1 MNWCGQYPAY
11 FRREPSILNG
21 IPKTSID
28 EDAGDQWPLG
38 FCRSSRSLALDKAQV
53 SIYNAFMTISA
64 PSSLS
69 ILDLFSGIGGFSYAA
84 EQLVGGFHTVAFCD
98 TDKACHKV
106 LAKHWPSTPIFPD
119 IRELTAADI
128 QPLCPNGLSLIT
140 AGFPCQD
147 LSVAGKQA
155 GYDGERSVLFY
166 EIIRLARELRPDFLL
181 LENVRNLL
189 SHQNGETFQE
199 TLFQI
204 AKAGY
209 DAEWA
214 VIPASDVGAC
224 HKRERIWIVAYA
236 NHRDGESRSLSRSV
250 VHEQAD
256 GQGADGHTG
265 GANEIE
271 RNGTPT
277 HTSSRRNIGFEEHTR
292 KSFQL
297 ECMGE
302 AGALDAAY
310 ANSGRQQEQGI
321 FLPKNERS
329 SDGMESIFMRSS
341 GSGKSTDHSPQWSS
355 GTANSQCARL
365 SPEWTSY
372 ASSPV
377 LCRGDDG
384 LSHRVDRLKQLGN
397 SIVPQVAAIPLQRI
411 KHLAQFT
418 S

>member
-1 MNWCGQYPAY
+1 
-11 FRREPSILNG
+11 
-21 IPKTSID
+21 
-28 EDAGDQWPLG
+28 
-38 FCRSSRSLALDKAQV
+38 
-53 SIYNAFMTISA
+53 MTTPV

-84 EQLVGGFHTVAFCD
+84 ERLVGGFHTVAFCD

-106 LAKHWPSTPIFPD
+106 LAKHWPATPIFPD
-119 IRELTAADI
+119 IRNLTAADI
-128 QPLCPNGLSLIT
+128 KPLCPNGLSLIT

-166 EIIRLARELRPDFLL
+166 EIIRLARELRPQFLL

-224 HKRERIWIVAYA
+224 HRRERIWIVAYA
-236 NHRDGESRSLSRSV
+236 SSG
-250 VHEQAD
+250 
-256 GQGADGHTG
+256 
-265 GANEIE
+265 
-271 RNGTPT
+271 RNVGLK
-277 HTSSRRNIGFEEHTR
+277 EHTR
-292 KSFQL
+292 GPFQP

-310 ANSGRQQEQGI
+310 ANNSGLEGR
-321 FLPKNERS
+321 
-329 SDGMESIFMRSS
+329 ESAVVSQYPPNGLLGREIHQAQCSPLNGPPMYLAPCFVEEMM
-341 GSGKSTDHSPQWSS
+341 GYPIGWTDL
-355 GTANSQCARL
+355 NS
-365 SPEWTSY
+365 
-372 ASSPV
+372 
-377 LCRGDDG
+377 
-384 LSHRVDRLKQLGN
+384 
-397 SIVPQVAAIPLQRI
+397 
-411 KHLAQFT
+411 
-418 S
+418 

>member
-1 MNWCGQYPAY
+1 MGLKQGYVAIDDELVRPVPCLLP
-11 FRREPSILNG
+11 RRAFNSQRNPL
-21 IPKTSID
+21 KTSID
-28 EDAGDQWPLG
+28 EDAGNQWPLG
-38 FCRSSRSLALDKAQV
+38 FCRSSRSLALDRTQT
-53 SIYNAFMTISA
+53 SPYNAFMTNSA

-84 EQLVGGFHTVAFCD
+84 EQLVGGFHTIAFCD

-106 LAKHWPSTPIFPD
+106 LAKHWPATPIFPD

-128 QPLCPNGLSLIT
+128 KPLCPNGLSLIT

-166 EIIRLARELRPDFLL
+166 EIIRLARELRPKFLL

-224 HKRERIWIVAYA
+224 HRRERIWIVAYA
-236 NHRDGESRSLSRSV
+236 SSGRNVGLE
-250 VHEQAD
+250 E
-256 GQGADGHTG
+256 HTG
-265 GANEIE
+265 G
-271 RNGTPT
+271 
-277 HTSSRRNIGFEEHTR
+277 
-292 KSFQL
+292 SFQL

-302 AGALDAAY
+302 TGTVDAAHS
-310 ANSGRQQEQGI
+310 NRGHGE
-321 FLPKNERS
+321 
-329 SDGMESIFMRSS
+329 S
-341 GSGKSTDHSPQWSS
+341 GSLSRSVIHEQ
-355 GTANSQCARL
+355 ANSQGSNGHLGSTDQIAGDGTTAHADNSRLEGWESASVSQYPPQWTTGTGNSSCARL
-365 SPEWTSY
+365 SPDWTSY
-372 ASSPV
+372 VSKPV

-384 LSHRVDRLKQLGN
+384 LSNRVDRLKQLGN

-411 KHLAQFT
+411 KHLAQFIA
-418 S
+418 

>member
-1 MNWCGQYPAY
+1 
-11 FRREPSILNG
+11 
-21 IPKTSID
+21 
-28 EDAGDQWPLG
+28 
-38 FCRSSRSLALDKAQV
+38 
-53 SIYNAFMTISA
+53 MTISD

-119 IRELTAADI
+119 IRELTSADI
-128 QPLCPNGLSLIT
+128 QPLCPDGLSLIT

-224 HKRERIWIVAYA
+224 HKRERIWIVASSQGTRASTDESRVRRLLEGGSIQKRWNSDSQVPLATYA
-236 NHRDGESRSLSRSV
+236 NNPRLEGWEPASV
-250 VHEQAD
+250 LQY
-256 GQGADGHTG
+256 
-265 GANEIE
+265 
-271 RNGTPT
+271 P
-277 HTSSRRNIGFEEHTR
+277 
-292 KSFQL
+292 
-297 ECMGE
+297 
-302 AGALDAAY
+302 
-310 ANSGRQQEQGI
+310 
-321 FLPKNERS
+321 
-329 SDGMESIFMRSS
+329 
-341 GSGKSTDHSPQWSS
+341 PQWSART
-355 GTANSQCARL
+355 GNSSCARL

-372 ASSPV
+372 VSRPV

-411 KHLAQFT
+411 KHLAQFI

>member
-1 MNWCGQYPAY
+1 
-11 FRREPSILNG
+11 
-21 IPKTSID
+21 
-28 EDAGDQWPLG
+28 
-38 FCRSSRSLALDKAQV
+38 
-53 SIYNAFMTISA
+53 MTTSA

-106 LAKHWPSTPIFPD
+106 LAKHWPATPIFPD

-128 QPLCPNGLSLIT
+128 KPLCPNGLSLIT

-166 EIIRLARELRPDFLL
+166 EIIRLARELRPKFLL

-224 HKRERIWIVAYA
+224 HRRERIWIVAYA
-236 NHRDGESRSLSRSV
+236 QDVFSNGGISKQRGQLGGGTFSKPGDCDWTNAANTNEIRPYGQDLSLSTMHGSKPR
-250 VHEQAD
+250 
-256 GQGADGHTG
+256 
-265 GANEIE
+265 
-271 RNGTPT
+271 
-277 HTSSRRNIGFEEHTR
+277 
-292 KSFQL
+292 
-297 ECMGE
+297 GE
-302 AGALDAAY
+302 KLAG
-310 ANSGRQQEQGI
+310 R
-321 FLPKNERS
+321 
-329 SDGMESIFMRSS
+329 
-341 GSGKSTDHSPQWSS
+341 
-355 GTANSQCARL
+355 
-365 SPEWTSY
+365 
-372 ASSPV
+372 
-377 LCRGDDG
+377 
-384 LSHRVDRLKQLGN
+384 
-397 SIVPQVAAIPLQRI
+397 
-411 KHLAQFT
+411 
-418 S
+418 

>member
-1 MNWCGQYPAY
+1 
-11 FRREPSILNG
+11 
-21 IPKTSID
+21 
-28 EDAGDQWPLG
+28 
-38 FCRSSRSLALDKAQV
+38 
-53 SIYNAFMTISA
+53 MTTSA

-69 ILDLFSGIGGFSYAA
+69 VLDLFSGIGGFSYAA

-106 LAKHWPSTPIFPD
+106 LAKHWPATPIFPD

-128 QPLCPNGLSLIT
+128 KPLCPNGLSLIT

-166 EIIRLARELRPDFLL
+166 EIIRLARELQPQFLL

-224 HKRERIWIVAYA
+224 HRRERIWIVAHTNA
-236 NHRDGESRSLSRSV
+236 QRLLGPHVELSTMHGSKP
-250 VHEQAD
+250 
-256 GQGADGHTG
+256 G
-265 GANEIE
+265 G
-271 RNGTPT
+271 
-277 HTSSRRNIGFEEHTR
+277 
-292 KSFQL
+292 KV
-297 ECMGE
+297 
-302 AGALDAAY
+302 
-310 ANSGRQQEQGI
+310 
-321 FLPKNERS
+321 
-329 SDGMESIFMRSS
+329 GMED
-341 GSGKSTDHSPQWSS
+341 GSGTWAQQWPQWRAGNQSL
-355 GTANSQCARL
+355 NPDWR
-365 SPEWTSY
+365 SY
-372 ASSPV
+372 VSVPV

-384 LSHRVDRLKQLGN
+384 LSNRVDRLKQLGN

-411 KHLAQFT
+411 KDLALSQALSEF
-418 S
+418 

>member
-1 MNWCGQYPAY
+1 MNTP
-11 FRREPSILNG
+11 
-21 IPKTSID
+21 
-28 EDAGDQWPLG
+28 
-38 FCRSSRSLALDKAQV
+38 LAL
-53 SIYNAFMTISA
+53 
-64 PSSLS
+64 
-69 ILDLFSGIGGFSYAA
+69 LDLFSGIGGFSYAA
-84 EQLVGGFHTVAFCD
+84 ERLVGGFKTVAFCD

-128 QPLCPNGLSLIT
+128 KPLCPDGLSLIT

-166 EIIRLARELRPDFLL
+166 EIIRLARELRPKFLL

-236 NHRDGESRSLSRSV
+236 SSGRNVGPE
-250 VHEQAD
+250 E
-256 GQGADGHTG
+256 HTG
-265 GANEIE
+265 G
-271 RNGTPT
+271 
-277 HTSSRRNIGFEEHTR
+277 
-292 KSFQL
+292 SFQPK
-297 ECMGE
+297 CMGE
-302 AGALDAAY
+302 TRSLDASN
-310 ANSGRQQEQGI
+310 ANNSRLERRQSASMSQY
-321 FLPKNERS
+321 P
-329 SDGMESIFMRSS
+329 
-341 GSGKSTDHSPQWSS
+341 PQWTIRQ
-355 GTANSQCARL
+355 GNSPGAML

-372 ASSPV
+372 VSQPV

-384 LSHRVDRLKQLGN
+384 LSNRVDRLKQLGN

-411 KHLAQFT
+411 KQLCGEEE
-418 S
+418 

>member
-1 MNWCGQYPAY
+1 
-11 FRREPSILNG
+11 
-21 IPKTSID
+21 
-28 EDAGDQWPLG
+28 
-38 FCRSSRSLALDKAQV
+38 
-53 SIYNAFMTISA
+53 MTTSA

-119 IRELTAADI
+119 ICELTAADI
-128 QPLCPNGLSLIT
+128 KPLCPNGLSLIT

-166 EIIRLARELRPDFLL
+166 EIIRLARELRPKFLL

-224 HKRERIWIVAYA
+224 HRRERIWIVAYA
-236 NHRDGESRSLSRSV
+236 SSG
-250 VHEQAD
+250 
-256 GQGADGHTG
+256 
-265 GANEIE
+265 
-271 RNGTPT
+271 RNV
-277 HTSSRRNIGFEEHTR
+277 GFEEHTR
-292 KSFQL
+292 GPFQS
-297 ECMGE
+297 ERMGE
-302 AGALDAAY
+302 TGTVDAAHT
-310 ANSGRQQEQGI
+310 NSGRQQGGGYFYQR
-321 FLPKNERS
+321 KNGVVVGWNPSLCGALGADE
-329 SDGMESIFMRSS
+329 
-341 GSGKSTDHSPQWSS
+341 STD
-355 GTANSQCARL
+355 
-365 SPEWTSY
+365 
-372 ASSPV
+372 
-377 LCRGDDG
+377 
-384 LSHRVDRLKQLGN
+384 
-397 SIVPQVAAIPLQRI
+397 
-411 KHLAQFT
+411 KHLPTPTTRDWKDGSQQACRNT
-418 S
+418 PPPMDY

>member
-1 MNWCGQYPAY
+1 MD
-11 FRREPSILNG
+11 S
-21 IPKTSID
+21 
-28 EDAGDQWPLG
+28 
-38 FCRSSRSLALDKAQV
+38 CRSSKSLALDRAQT
-53 SIYNAFMTISA
+53 SPYNAFMTTSA

-119 IRELTAADI
+119 ICELTAADI
-128 QPLCPNGLSLIT
+128 KPLCPNGLSLIT

-166 EIIRLARELRPDFLL
+166 EIIRLARELRPKFLL

-224 HKRERIWIVAYA
+224 HRRERIWIVAYA
-236 NHRDGESRSLSRSV
+236 SSGRNVGLE
-250 VHEQAD
+250 E
-256 GQGADGHTG
+256 HTG
-265 GANEIE
+265 G
-271 RNGTPT
+271 
-277 HTSSRRNIGFEEHTR
+277 
-292 KSFQL
+292 SFQL

-302 AGALDAAY
+302 TGTVDAA
-310 ANSGRQQEQGI
+310 
-321 FLPKNERS
+321 
-329 SDGMESIFMRSS
+329 
-341 GSGKSTDHSPQWSS
+341 HSNTS
-355 GTANSQCARL
+355 GTAGPDILLEMLECRRQDAANATNPRLERRWPCESTTNRL
-365 SPEWTSY
+365 SPDWRSY
-372 ASSPV
+372 LSQPV

-384 LSHRVDRLKQLGN
+384 LSNRVDRLKQLGN

-411 KHLAQFT
+411 KNLAL
-418 S
+418 

>member
-1 MNWCGQYPAY
+1 
-11 FRREPSILNG
+11 
-21 IPKTSID
+21 
-28 EDAGDQWPLG
+28 
-38 FCRSSRSLALDKAQV
+38 
-53 SIYNAFMTISA
+53 MTTSA

-106 LAKHWPSTPIFPD
+106 LAKHWPATPIFPD

-128 QPLCPNGLSLIT
+128 KPLCPNGLSLIT

-166 EIIRLARELRPDFLL
+166 EIIRLARELQPQFLL

-224 HKRERIWIVAYA
+224 HRRERIWIVAYA
-236 NHRDGESRSLSRSV
+236 NNSR
-250 VHEQAD
+250 
-256 GQGADGHTG
+256 
-265 GANEIE
+265 
-271 RNGTPT
+271 
-277 HTSSRRNIGFEEHTR
+277 
-292 KSFQL
+292 L
-297 ECMGE
+297 EGWQSASMSQ
-302 AGALDAAY
+302 Y
-310 ANSGRQQEQGI
+310 
-321 FLPKNERS
+321 P
-329 SDGMESIFMRSS
+329 
-341 GSGKSTDHSPQWSS
+341 PQWTVRQGNPPS
-355 GTANSQCARL
+355 AML

-372 ASSPV
+372 VSKPV

-384 LSHRVDRLKQLGN
+384 LSNRVDRLKQLGN

-411 KHLAQFT
+411 KDLALSQALGEL
-418 S
+418 

>member
-1 MNWCGQYPAY
+1 
-11 FRREPSILNG
+11 
-21 IPKTSID
+21 
-28 EDAGDQWPLG
+28 
-38 FCRSSRSLALDKAQV
+38 
-53 SIYNAFMTISA
+53 MTTSA

-84 EQLVGGFHTVAFCD
+84 EQLVGGFHTIAFCD

-106 LAKHWPSTPIFPD
+106 LAKHWPATPIFPD

-128 QPLCPNGLSLIT
+128 KPLCPNGLSLIT

-166 EIIRLARELRPDFLL
+166 EIIRLARELQPQFLL

-224 HKRERIWIVAYA
+224 HRRERIWIVAYA
-236 NHRDGESRSLSRSV
+236 NNTGMEAARSKQKSARLEQHRKLGF
-250 VHEQAD
+250 
-256 GQGADGHTG
+256 T
-265 GANEIE
+265 AN
-271 RNGTPT
+271 
-277 HTSSRRNIGFEEHTR
+277 TSSERLERPQHQEWRAAE
-292 KSFQL
+292 QL
-297 ECMGE
+297 CPDWG
-302 AGALDAAY
+302 GY
-310 ANSGRQQEQGI
+310 I
-321 FLPKNERS
+321 
-329 SDGMESIFMRSS
+329 
-341 GSGKSTDHSPQWSS
+341 
-355 GTANSQCARL
+355 SQ
-365 SPEWTSY
+365 
-372 ASSPV
+372 PV

-384 LSHRVDRLKQLGN
+384 LSGRVDRLKQLGN

-411 KHLAQFT
+411 KDLALSQT
-418 S
+418 LSEL

>member
-1 MNWCGQYPAY
+1 
-11 FRREPSILNG
+11 
-21 IPKTSID
+21 
-28 EDAGDQWPLG
+28 
-38 FCRSSRSLALDKAQV
+38 
-53 SIYNAFMTISA
+53 MTTSA

-106 LAKHWPSTPIFPD
+106 LAKHWPATPIFPD

-128 QPLCPNGLSLIT
+128 KPLCPNGLSLIT

-166 EIIRLARELRPDFLL
+166 EIIRLARELRPKFLL

-236 NHRDGESRSLSRSV
+236 SSGRNLRLE
-250 VHEQAD
+250 EQAR
-256 GQGADGHTG
+256 GSLQF
-265 GANEIE
+265 E
-271 RNGTPT
+271 R
-277 HTSSRRNIGFEEHTR
+277 
-292 KSFQL
+292 
-297 ECMGE
+297 MGE
-302 AGALDAAY
+302 TGTVDASN
-310 ANSGRQQEQGI
+310 ANNSRLERRQSASMSQY
-321 FLPKNERS
+321 P
-329 SDGMESIFMRSS
+329 
-341 GSGKSTDHSPQWSS
+341 PQWTIRQ
-355 GTANSQCARL
+355 GNSPGAML

-372 ASSPV
+372 VSQPV

-384 LSHRVDRLKQLGN
+384 LSNRVDRLKQLGN

-411 KHLAQFT
+411 KQLCGEEE
-418 S
+418 

>member
-1 MNWCGQYPAY
+1 MTTPV
-11 FRREPSILNG
+11 PS
-21 IPKTSID
+21 P
-28 EDAGDQWPLG
+28 
-38 FCRSSRSLALDKAQV
+38 
-53 SIYNAFMTISA
+53 
-64 PSSLS
+64 LS

-84 EQLVGGFHTVAFCD
+84 ERLVGGFHTVAFCD

-106 LAKHWPSTPIFPD
+106 LAKHWPATPIFPD
-119 IRELTAADI
+119 IRNLTAADI
-128 QPLCPNGLSLIT
+128 KPLCPNGLSLIT

-166 EIIRLARELRPDFLL
+166 EIIRLARELRPQFLL

-224 HKRERIWIVAYA
+224 HRRERIWIVAYA
-236 NHRDGESRSLSRSV
+236 KSNAGQFQSSQWQDLRNVVAVNGEERNIASRSDDSRLEGRESAV
-250 VHEQAD
+250 VSQY
-256 GQGADGHTG
+256 
-265 GANEIE
+265 
-271 RNGTPT
+271 P
-277 HTSSRRNIGFEEHTR
+277 
-292 KSFQL
+292 
-297 ECMGE
+297 
-302 AGALDAAY
+302 
-310 ANSGRQQEQGI
+310 
-321 FLPKNERS
+321 
-329 SDGMESIFMRSS
+329 
-341 GSGKSTDHSPQWSS
+341 PQWST
-355 GTANSQCARL
+355 GEGNSPSAML

-372 ASSPV
+372 VSRPV

-384 LSHRVDRLKQLGN
+384 LSNRVDRLKQLGN

-411 KHLAQFT
+411 KELSQQF
-418 S
+418 SQLS

>member
-1 MNWCGQYPAY
+1 MN
-11 FRREPSILNG
+11 
-21 IPKTSID
+21 T
-28 EDAGDQWPLG
+28 PLT
-38 FCRSSRSLALDKAQV
+38 L
-53 SIYNAFMTISA
+53 
-64 PSSLS
+64 
-69 ILDLFSGIGGFSYAA
+69 LDLFSGIGGFSYAA
-84 EQLVGGFHTVAFCD
+84 ERLVGGFKTVAFCD

-106 LAKHWPSTPIFPD
+106 LAKHWPSTPIFPN

-128 QPLCPNGLSLIT
+128 KPLCPDGLSLIT

-166 EIIRLARELRPDFLL
+166 EIIRLARELRPKFLL

-236 NHRDGESRSLSRSV
+236 SSGRNVGPE
-250 VHEQAD
+250 E
-256 GQGADGHTG
+256 HTG
-265 GANEIE
+265 G
-271 RNGTPT
+271 
-277 HTSSRRNIGFEEHTR
+277 
-292 KSFQL
+292 SFQP

-302 AGALDAAY
+302 TRSLDTSN
-310 ANSGRQQEQGI
+310 ANNSRLERRQSASMSQY
-321 FLPKNERS
+321 P
-329 SDGMESIFMRSS
+329 
-341 GSGKSTDHSPQWSS
+341 PQWTIRQ
-355 GTANSQCARL
+355 GNSPGAML

-372 ASSPV
+372 VSQPV

-384 LSHRVDRLKQLGN
+384 LSNRVDRLKQLGN

-411 KHLAQFT
+411 KQLCGEEK
-418 S
+418 

>member
-1 MNWCGQYPAY
+1 MQKPCA
-11 FRREPSILNG
+11 
-21 IPKTSID
+21 T
-28 EDAGDQWPLG
+28 
-38 FCRSSRSLALDKAQV
+38 
-53 SIYNAFMTISA
+53 TI
-64 PSSLS
+64 SLS

-84 EQLVGGFHTVAFCD
+84 EQLVGGFKTIAFCD
-98 TDKACHKV
+98 SDEPCRKV
-106 LAKHWPSTPIFPD
+106 LRKHWPDTPIFTD
-119 IRELTAADI
+119 VCSLQAKDI

-214 VIPASDVGAC
+214 VIPASDLGAC

-236 NHRDGESRSLSRSV
+236 KKGGNIRLE
-250 VHEQAD
+250 EQARA
-256 GQGADGHTG
+256 QL
-265 GANEIE
+265 
-271 RNGTPT
+271 
-277 HTSSRRNIGFEEHTR
+277 
-292 KSFQL
+292 QL

-302 AGALDAAY
+302 TGRSTIIAHAKSGAGKQRQ
-310 ANSGRQQEQGI
+310 SGQAQHIGT
-321 FLPKNERS
+321 
-329 SDGMESIFMRSS
+329 
-341 GSGKSTDHSPQWSS
+341 GSGPKLPVEQLGDSYSPPLFAPHTNNSRLEGREPASVLQYPPQWSV
-355 GTANSQCARL
+355 GTGNSPSARL

-372 ASSPV
+372 VSSPV

-397 SIVPQVAAIPLQRI
+397 SIVPQVAAVPLRRI
-411 KHLAQFT
+411 KELALGGDK
-418 S
+418 

>member
-1 MNWCGQYPAY
+1 MLKSLGLDSATASLY
-11 FRREPSILNG
+11 NG
-21 IPKTSID
+21 AMTTS
-28 EDAGDQWPLG
+28 
-38 FCRSSRSLALDKAQV
+38 V
-53 SIYNAFMTISA
+53 

-84 EQLVGGFHTVAFCD
+84 ERLVGGFHTVAFCD

-106 LAKHWPSTPIFPD
+106 LAKHWPATPIFPD
-119 IRELTAADI
+119 IRNLTAADI
-128 QPLCPNGLSLIT
+128 KPLCPNGLSLIT

-166 EIIRLARELRPDFLL
+166 EIIRLARELRPQFLL

-224 HKRERIWIVAYA
+224 HRRERIWIVAYA
-236 NHRDGESRSLSRSV
+236 NNSRLEGREPAV
-250 VHEQAD
+250 VSQY
-256 GQGADGHTG
+256 
-265 GANEIE
+265 
-271 RNGTPT
+271 P
-277 HTSSRRNIGFEEHTR
+277 
-292 KSFQL
+292 L
-297 ECMGE
+297 
-302 AGALDAAY
+302 
-310 ANSGRQQEQGI
+310 
-321 FLPKNERS
+321 
-329 SDGMESIFMRSS
+329 
-341 GSGKSTDHSPQWSS
+341 QWSIGEGDS
-355 GTANSQCARL
+355 PSAML

-372 ASSPV
+372 VSRPV

-384 LSHRVDRLKQLGN
+384 LSNRVDRLKQLGN
-397 SIVPQVAAIPLQRI
+397 SIVPQVAAVPLRRI
-411 KHLAQFT
+411 KELSQQFSQLA
-418 S
+418 